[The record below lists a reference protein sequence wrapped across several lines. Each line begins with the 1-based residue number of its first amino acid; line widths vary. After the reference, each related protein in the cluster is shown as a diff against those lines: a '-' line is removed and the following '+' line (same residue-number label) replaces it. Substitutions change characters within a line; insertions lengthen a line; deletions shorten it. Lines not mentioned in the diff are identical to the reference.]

1 MVMHILDDSFDEARI
16 AADLAFQNLV
26 RLGRSC
32 ESARRRYKELGQERD
47 LAIRGVARWG
57 FSHRQLAEAA
67 CVTPQRVGQVLQSQP
82 RVRITELQAQGT
94 TVAPPTE
101 TGSEASRPDSRGS
114 DEPGGVE
121 PDGST
126 TPAM

>member
-1 MVMHILDDSFDEARI
+1 MQVLDDSFDEARI

-26 RLGRSC
+26 RLGSSC
-32 ESARRRYKELGQERD
+32 ASARRRYKKLGHERD

-82 RVRITELQAQGT
+82 QGRITELQVQGT
-94 TVAPPTE
+94 TVAPTTE
-101 TGSEASRPDSRGS
+101 TGGEASRPDSRGS
-114 DEPGGVE
+114 DKPAGVE